1 MENIA
6 QQSSKDGLVDLLD
19 QIEIHV
25 EQLRKDA
32 ARLADEKD
40 TLLTTL
46 DTLKNNDILH
56 NLEGGKWLDNFII
69 TDDESF

>member
-1 MENIA
+1 MDNMENIA

-56 NLEGGKWLDNFII
+56 NLEGGK
-69 TDDESF
+69 

>member
-1 MENIA
+1 MDNMENTQ
-6 QQSSKDGLVDLLD
+6 QQSNSKDSLVDLLD

-25 EQLRKDA
+25 EQLRKEA

-56 NLEGGKWLDNFII
+56 NLEGGK
-69 TDDESF
+69 